1 MTNKSDVIVIGGGFG
16 GLTSA
21 LALAK
26 EGKKVLVLEKCPI
39 PGGAF
44 QSFRRH
50 GQHLDT
56 GFHYVGGIGEGEV
69 LHQLVTYF
77 GLEDLPWQP
86 LDDEFL
92 EVHTLGHTHCLHRG
106 FQQFV
111 DGIAAEFPSE
121 RAALE
126 KLVSL
131 MLSINKRIYDSIL
144 PNHNIFENI
153 LMGVSAKAY
162 IEANF
167 SNPVVRN
174 LLCGQC
180 LTTEL
185 TDKLPLYSFLQSI
198 NSFVQGSYR
207 LKGGGETLTNRLVE
221 NLHAFGGELLTRKAV
236 EQFEIGEDGRIQGV
250 RCTDGTEYFAD
261 MFISTIHPTLTVQ
274 YVPECKQMRNVFR
287 RRIQRLENTVGMF
300 TVQLELRPDTI
311 PYLNR
316 SISIIES
323 EDVWN
328 TPCGKDDPVQN
339 MLINFNVPDDG
350 KFATN
355 IDLLVAMS
363 WDAVSEWEESS
374 LGHRPEAYKA
384 FKQKKAEE
392 CIAFAKRYI
401 PELEGNILNY
411 WTSTP
416 LTYRDYTGT
425 KHGSSY
431 GIRKAYDNLLG
442 TILSPNTPLENL
454 YLAGQNTMLHGM
466 LGVAMTSMLTC
477 NAICGKNLL
486 EKID

>member
-1 MTNKSDVIVIGGGFG
+1 MVIIGGGFG
-16 GLTSA
+16 GLTCGI
-21 LALAK
+21 ALAK
-26 EGKKVLVLEKCPI
+26 EGKNVLVLEKCPV

-50 GQHLDT
+50 GQMYDT

-69 LHQLVTYF
+69 LHPLVSYF

-92 EVHTLGHTHCLHRG
+92 EVHTLGQTIRLRRG
-106 FQQFV
+106 FDQFV

-126 KLVSL
+126 RLVSL
-131 MLSINKRIYDSIL
+131 MKSINQRIYDSVL
-144 PNHNIFENI
+144 PNHNIFENSM
-153 LMGVSAKAY
+153 MGVSAKAY
-162 IEANF
+162 IEAKF

-185 TDKLPLYSFLQSI
+185 TDKLPLYSFLQSL
-198 NSFVQGSYR
+198 NSFIQGSYR
-207 LKGGGETLTNRLVE
+207 MKGGGGTLINRLVE
-221 NLHAFGGELLTRKAV
+221 NLQAAGGELLTRKTV
-236 EQFEIGEDGRIQGV
+236 EQFDIGEDGKIKGV
-250 RCTDGTEYFAD
+250 RCTDGSEYHAD
-261 MFISTIHPTLTVQ
+261 LFVSTIHPNLTIQ
-274 YVPECKQMRNVFR
+274 YTPECKQMRGIFR

-323 EDVWN
+323 DDVWN
-328 TPCGKDDPVQN
+328 TPCGKEDPVKN
-339 MLINFNVPDDG
+339 MLINFNVPEEGD
-350 KFATN
+350 FATN
-355 IDLLVAMS
+355 IDLLVPMS

-374 LGHRPEAYKA
+374 LGHRPEEYKA

-392 CIAFAKRYI
+392 CIAFAQRYV
-401 PELEGNILNY
+401 PELIGNILNY

-425 KHGSSY
+425 WHGSSY
-431 GIRKAYDNLLG
+431 GIRKSYDNLIG
-442 TILSPNTPLENL
+442 TVLSPTTPFENL
-454 YLAGQNTMLHGM
+454 FQAGQNMMLHGM
-466 LGVAMTSMLTC
+466 LGVAMTSMMTC
-477 NAICGKNLL
+477 NAICGKDLL
-486 EKID
+486 NQH

>member
-16 GLTSA
+16 GLTTA

-69 LHQLVTYF
+69 LHPLVTYF
-77 GLEDLPWQP
+77 GLEDLPWHP
-86 LDDEFL
+86 LDDQFL
-92 EVHTLGHTHCLHRG
+92 EVHTLGHTLFLNRG
-106 FQQFV
+106 FKQFV

-131 MLSINKRIYDSIL
+131 MSSINKRIYDSIL
-144 PNHNIFENI
+144 PNHNIFENV

-207 LKGGGETLTNRLVE
+207 LKGGGETLINRLVE
-221 NLHAFGGELLTRKAV
+221 NILHLGGEVLTRKTV
-236 EQFEIGEDGRIQGV
+236 NRFDIDDDGNICAAH
-250 RCTDGTEYFAD
+250 CTDDTSYKAD
-261 MFISTIHPTLTVQ
+261 VVVSTLHPALTINLI
-274 YVPECKQMRNVFR
+274 PECRQVRNVYR

-300 TVQLELRPDTI
+300 TVQLELRPNTL

-323 EDVWN
+323 DDVWN
-328 TPCGKDDPVQN
+328 TPCGKDAPVKN
-339 MLINFNVPDDG
+339 MLVNFNVPEEG
-350 KFATN
+350 NFATN

-374 LGHRPEAYKA
+374 LGHRPEEYKA
-384 FKQKKAEE
+384 YKQKKAEE

-425 KHGSSY
+425 LHGSSY

-442 TILSPNTPLENL
+442 TILSPNTPFENL

>member
-1 MTNKSDVIVIGGGFG
+1 MEKRDVIVIGGGFG
-16 GLTSA
+16 GLTCA
-21 LALAK
+21 LTLAK
-26 EGKKVLVLEKCPI
+26 SGKKVLVLEKCPI

-50 GQHLDT
+50 GQMYDT

-69 LHQLVTYF
+69 LHPLVSYF

-86 LDDEFL
+86 LDDQFL
-92 EVHTLGHTHCLHRG
+92 EVHTLGHTLFLNRG

-126 KLVSL
+126 RLVSL
-131 MLSINKRIYDSIL
+131 MKSINQRIYDSIL
-144 PNHNIFENI
+144 PNHNIFENT
-153 LMGVSAKAY
+153 LMGVSAKDY
-162 IEANF
+162 IESKF
-167 SNPVVRN
+167 SSPVVRN

-185 TDKLPLYSFLQSI
+185 TDKLPLYSFLQSL
-198 NSFVQGSYR
+198 NSFIQGSYR
-207 LKGGGETLTNRLVE
+207 LKGGGETLINRLVE
-221 NLHAFGGELLTRKAV
+221 NLQAVGGELLTRKAI

-250 RCTDGTEYFAD
+250 RCTDGTEYHAD
-261 MFISTIHPTLTVQ
+261 MFISTIHPCLTFK
-274 YVPECKQMRNVFR
+274 YTPECKQVRNVFR

-316 SISIIES
+316 SICIIDS
-323 EDVWN
+323 DDVWN
-328 TPCGKDDPVQN
+328 TPCGKDDPVKN
-339 MLINFNVPDDG
+339 MLINFNVPKEG
-350 KFATN
+350 QFATN

-374 LGHRPEAYKA
+374 LGHRPETYKD
-384 FKQKKAEE
+384 FKKKKAEE

-401 PELEGNILNY
+401 PELEGNIINY

-425 KHGSSY
+425 YHGSSY
-431 GIRKAYDNLLG
+431 GIRKSYDNLIG
-442 TILSPNTPLENL
+442 TVLSPNTPFENL
-454 YLAGQNTMLHGM
+454 YQAGQNMMLHGM
-466 LGVAMTSMLTC
+466 LGVAMTSMMTC
-477 NAICGKNLL
+477 NAICGKDLL
-486 EKID
+486 NQH

>member
-1 MTNKSDVIVIGGGFG
+1 MAEKRDVVIIGGGFG
-16 GLTSA
+16 GLTCGI
-21 LALAK
+21 ALAK
-26 EGKKVLVLEKCPI
+26 EGKNVLVLEKCPV

-50 GQHLDT
+50 GQIYDT

-69 LHQLVTYF
+69 LHPLVSYF

-92 EVHTLGHTHCLHRG
+92 EVHTLGQTIRLRRG
-106 FQQFV
+106 FDQFV

-126 KLVSL
+126 RLVSL
-131 MLSINKRIYDSIL
+131 MKSINQRIYDSVL
-144 PNHNIFENI
+144 PNHNIFENS
-153 LMGVSAKAY
+153 MMSVSAKAY
-162 IEANF
+162 IESKF

-185 TDKLPLYSFLQSI
+185 TDKLPLYSFLQSL
-198 NSFVQGSYR
+198 NSFIQGSYR
-207 LKGGGETLTNRLVE
+207 MKGGGGTLINRLVE
-221 NLHAFGGELLTRKAV
+221 NLQAAGGELLTRKTV
-236 EQFEIGEDGRIQGV
+236 EQFDIGEDGKIKGV
-250 RCTDGTEYFAD
+250 RCTDGSEYHAD
-261 MFISTIHPTLTVQ
+261 MFVSTIHPNLTIQ
-274 YVPECKQMRNVFR
+274 YTPECKQMRGIFR

-323 EDVWN
+323 DDVWN
-328 TPCGKDDPVQN
+328 TPCGKEDPVKN
-339 MLINFNVPDDG
+339 MLINFNVPEEGD
-350 KFATN
+350 FATN
-355 IDLLVAMS
+355 IDLLVPMS

-374 LGHRPEAYKA
+374 LGHRPEEYKA

-392 CIAFAKRYI
+392 CIAFAQRYV
-401 PELEGNILNY
+401 PELIGNILNY

-425 KHGSSY
+425 WHGSSY
-431 GIRKAYDNLLG
+431 GIRKSYDNLIG
-442 TILSPNTPLENL
+442 TVLSPTTPFENL
-454 YLAGQNTMLHGM
+454 FQAGQNMMLHGM
-466 LGVAMTSMLTC
+466 LGVAMTSMMTC
-477 NAICGKNLL
+477 NAICGKDLL
-486 EKID
+486 NQH